1 MYKIEYLPSALDDLK
16 EIIGYIAHSLQ
27 NQKAAENLL
36 HEIIKQV
43 DLLKDFPYS
52 APCYT
57 PIRPL
62 IHEYRKL
69 LVKNYFIFYWV
80 HEKEKTI
87 TIARVIYARR
97 NIGNLLE
104 KNGKDL

>member
-16 EIIGYIAHSLQ
+16 EIIGYIAHTLQ

-36 HEIIKQV
+36 
-43 DLLKDFPYS
+43 
-52 APCYT
+52 
-57 PIRPL
+57 L

-80 HEKEKTI
+80 DEKEKTI

>member
-16 EIIGYIAHSLQ
+16 EIIGYIAHALQ

-57 PIRPL
+57 PIKPL
-62 IHEYRKL
+62 IHDIFGYRYMIKL
-69 LVKNYFIFYWV
+69 FNYP
-80 HEKEKTI
+80 K
-87 TIARVIYARR
+87 
-97 NIGNLLE
+97 
-104 KNGKDL
+104 